1 MLSGKRAE
9 QLRAQGERTR
19 ERLVEV
25 AREALAADGTV
36 SLNAIARA
44 ANVGIGTL
52 YRHFPAREDLVFEL
66 YRHEVDHLA
75 LTADDLL
82 ASAEPF
88 AALRGWF
95 DRYAQYVM
103 TKAGLVQALRTAST
117 HGQFAQV
124 AYGPVSAAIGRL
136 IEANER
142 AGTIRAGYTAD
153 DVLLALDGLYN
164 LDPHSEWA
172 PRAERLF
179 TLVADGLRPR
189 T

>member
-1 MLSGKRAE
+1 M
-9 QLRAQGERTR
+9 
-19 ERLVEV
+19 EV
-25 AREALAADGTV
+25 AREALAADSAV

-52 YRHFPAREDLVFEL
+52 YRHFPTRADLVFEL

-75 LTADDLL
+75 LAADVLL

-88 AALRGWF
+88 AAVRGWL
-95 DRYAQYVM
+95 DHYARYVT
-103 TKAGLVQALRTAST
+103 TKAGLVQALHSASA

-136 IEANER
+136 IEANEK
-142 AGTIRAGYTAD
+142 AGTIRPGYTAD

-164 LDPHSEWA
+164 LDPHGDWA

-179 TLVADGLRPR
+179 TLIADGLRPR